1 VAGATSTGTGPITL
15 TGDSIVQNA
24 NVSTAGTGT
33 ITATA
38 TTGPITMADGTT
50 SSTTPGTGD
59 INYTAA
65 GTITL
70 ATLLAGGAAGVN
82 STGGSILDGNVAPL
96 NVATG
101 AGATLQA
108 GGGIIGTLAA
118 PIDVQVTNLA
128 NVNATGQVAGVSIV
142 INGTTGDNTLHF
154 PLTVPGGTYF
164 NAVLLDPPPQPLNA
178 PASSLGALLEPIQG
192 MIVTLQESGPGAVAA
207 NLAPSA
213 SVMLSACETGT
224 ASEGDGIICPPD
236 SEPVEPSP

>member
-1 VAGATSTGTGPITL
+1 
-15 TGDSIVQNA
+15 
-24 NVSTAGTGT
+24 
-33 ITATA
+33 
-38 TTGPITMADGTT
+38 
-50 SSTTPGTGD
+50 
-59 INYTAA
+59 
-65 GTITL
+65 
-70 ATLLAGGAAGVN
+70 
-82 STGGSILDGNVAPL
+82 
-96 NVATG
+96 
-101 AGATLQA
+101 
-108 GGGIIGTLAA
+108 
-118 PIDVQVTNLA
+118 VTNLA

-224 ASEGDGIICPPD
+224 ASAGELLAFCPAD
-236 SEPVEPSP
+236 SEQEETSP